1 MEKQECVLRAR
12 EILENITPLKTD
24 CGKCCG
30 AACCTSDEDGQGGV
44 NLLPGEEAQLQD
56 IDWGKIDRDPHMDAP
71 MLMCTDMCD
80 REMRPFLCRIFP
92 LCPVIGKSGKWTV
105 RMDARARAV
114 CPLSASGL
122 NGLVP
127 DFVRGCAKAV
137 QIIAEDPEGE
147 AFLKKWSEIEAEFR
161 KPLF

>member
-1 MEKQECVLRAR
+1 MEMQLIERAYQA
-12 EILENITPLKTD
+12 IENKTPLRTD
-24 CGKCCG
+24 CGQLCS
-30 AACCTSDEDGQGGV
+30 AACCFADEDGQGGV
-44 NLLPGEEAQLQD
+44 CLLPGEEAQLEN
-56 IDWGKIDRDPHMDAP
+56 ISWGKIVHDPQMDAP
-71 MLMCTDMCD
+71 MLMCSDMCE
-80 REMRPFLCRIFP
+80 REIRPFLCRIFP

-122 NGLVP
+122 NGLDP

-137 QIIAEDPEGE
+137 RIIAEDPEGE
-147 AFLKKWSEIEAEFR
+147 AFLQSWAGIEAEFR

>member
-1 MEKQECVLRAR
+1 M
-12 EILENITPLKTD
+12 
-24 CGKCCG
+24 
-30 AACCTSDEDGQGGV
+30 
-44 NLLPGEEAQLQD
+44 
-56 IDWGKIDRDPHMDAP
+56 
-71 MLMCTDMCD
+71 
-80 REMRPFLCRIFP
+80 
-92 LCPVIGKSGKWTV
+92 IGKSGKWTV

-122 NGLVP
+122 NGLDP